1 MSGLEP
7 LDVDELRIEPFP
19 APDGDVI
26 TCVWKGKSTHRYPGR
41 VLEPWFEK
49 LLNVASSQGATVKMR
64 FDELLHFN
72 SSTIGA
78 IVQLIQQARAR
89 NVKLSMIYNGQQ
101 RWQRMSFEALKVF
114 DKGDARFTLEKV

>member
-1 MSGLEP
+1 MTGLEP
-7 LDVDELRIEPFP
+7 LNADELRIEPSFD
-19 APDGDVI
+19 ADTSVI
-26 TCVWKGKSTHRYPGR
+26 TCTWRGKSTHRYPGR

-49 LLNVASSQGATVKMR
+49 LLQVAASEGAHVRMR

-89 NVKLSMIYNGQQ
+89 DVQLSMIYNSNQ

-114 DKGDARFTLEKV
+114 DKGDARFVLEKA